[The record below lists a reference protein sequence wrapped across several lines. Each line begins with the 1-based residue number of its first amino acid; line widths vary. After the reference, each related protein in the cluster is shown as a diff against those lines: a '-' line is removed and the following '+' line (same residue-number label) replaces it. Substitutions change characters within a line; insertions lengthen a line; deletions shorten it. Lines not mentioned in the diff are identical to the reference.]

1 MKNHY
6 TKNEDGI
13 NLHRYDTSAALLH
26 AQYEQAAAAAKILRQ
41 ITHKAKISH
50 IKL

>member
-13 NLHRYDTSAALLH
+13 NLHRYETSAALLR
-26 AQYEQAAAAAKILRQ
+26 AQYEQAAAAKILRQ